1 MKLKDEKYSPKMVKP
16 PKNFTSIFDPKKVNF
31 SSHYEDCD
39 DVDVFCKS
47 GFTCKINRCLTD
59 LEVSRAKEL
68 GLQEKNAC
76 EDDDDCPAEQE
87 CIKHRCVDDE
97 DEVSVNKRNTDKD
110 PSVNLLFTGAV
121 FLNGRAYESGS
132 NPDKSFC
139 YDHFFQYIKEDI
151 SRADLAVVDQETIF
165 ETDKKNFVKRVLNT
179 PTELGDAIARAG
191 FKLVLHGS
199 LYAFAKEEKG
209 IQNTLNFWA
218 EKYPDI
224 KVLGI
229 NEDEEDSEEDYYIFK
244 KNGLKIGLVNFYGY
258 EGNMIPED
266 KQYSVNMLKN
276 ETIKELVGKLK
287 NETDFVIVCV
297 NWGDKNT
304 KKPTKKQ
311 IGLAKILAEF
321 GANVIIG
328 HHPATALP
336 VSHVESNG
344 KRALVFWS
352 LGQFVTDNHKKY
364 SILGA
369 MANITIS
376 KSEDSAYLSAYNL
389 IPTVT
394 HKGEGRHYTVYK
406 LNQYPEAIFKLDTKN
421 MPNVTR
427 SEIVSKCEKVFG
439 GLADCY

>member
-1 MKLKDEKYSPKMVKP
+1 MYTPRSITP
-16 PKNFTSIFDPKKVNF
+16 PYNFISIFDPKKVNL
-31 SSHYEDCD
+31 SRHYEDCD
-39 DVDVFCKS
+39 DLDILCVRN
-47 GFTCKINRCLTD
+47 FTCKLNRCLTK
-59 LEVSRAKEL
+59 LEVIKSKEL
-68 GLQEKNAC
+68 GLQDKNAC

-97 DEVSVNKRNTDKD
+97 DEVSINKRNEDKD
-110 PSVNLLFTGAV
+110 PSVNLLFAGAL
-121 FLNGRAYESGS
+121 FLNGRAYESGYYD
-132 NPDKSFC
+132 NTFN
-139 YDHFFQYIKEDI
+139 YDHFFKYIQQDI
-151 SRADLAVVDQETIF
+151 RKADLAVIDQETVF
-165 ETDKKNFVKRVLNT
+165 ETDKSRFVKRVSNT
-179 PTELGDAIARAG
+179 PSELGDAIARAG

-199 LYAFAKEEKG
+199 LYAFSKEERG

-218 EKYPDI
+218 EKYPDV

-258 EGNMIPED
+258 EGNLIPED
-266 KQYSVNMLKN
+266 KQYAVNMLKN

-287 NETDFVIVCV
+287 NQTDFVIVCV
-297 NWGDKNT
+297 NWGDKYIKKVT
-304 KKPTKKQ
+304 KRQ
-311 IGLAKILAEF
+311 ITLAKILAEF

-328 HHPATALP
+328 HHPANVLP

-352 LGQFVTDNHKKY
+352 LGQFVTDNPKKY

-376 KSEDSAYLSAYNL
+376 KSEDSAYISNYNL
-389 IPTVT
+389 IPTVN
-394 HKGEGRHYTVYK
+394 HRGIGNHYTVYK
-406 LNQYPEAIFKLDTKN
+406 LNEYPEELYRLATYTT
-421 MPNVTR
+421 NVTR
-427 SEIVSKCEKVFG
+427 AELVEKCQKMFG